1 MRGSA
6 DSALRA
12 GFGRDANRFFIAAAG
27 RKKKNRSVETERF
40 LRHEG

>member
-6 DSALRA
+6 DSALRVGPVMMRIVFLSPLSA
-12 GFGRDANRFFIAAAG
+12 T
-27 RKKKNRSVETERF
+27 KKNRSVETERF